1 MYVLIPLLFSAI
13 CSFVNPYVG
22 LFSMFTIVE
31 IIIIFCVDINA
42 NIRMRQSRASSAEDE
57 VRAERMGK
65 SGEIL
70 ATAECIFII
79 LFTVITTV
87 VSLGVWMLAS
97 GSLTGDSAVMT
108 PFSIISEE
116 NLTLS
121 CILLVFAIAFQVIAL
136 ILAFVRRGQLRK
148 RIC

>member
-42 NIRMRQSRASSAEDE
+42 NIRMRQSRASSAEDA

-97 GSLTGDSAVMT
+97 GSLTGDTVIMT
-108 PFSIISEE
+108 PLRIVPEDDLTISCMLLIAGILFQIIAMV
-116 NLTLS
+116 LG
-121 CILLVFAIAFQVIAL
+121 FARRKQL
-136 ILAFVRRGQLRK
+136 IR
-148 RIC
+148 